1 MGRIVVNTNVTLDG
15 VVEDPTGEEAFRAG
29 GWFLQISETDREAW
43 AKREFE
49 EALKTDAV
57 LLGKRTD
64 VWFGTRWN
72 ARDGEWAERLNALP
86 KYVVSSTPAPTVWE
100 NGTVL
105 NGDVVTEV
113 TRLKQEVDGQIAVYG
128 SRQLVH
134 TLLEHG
140 LVDELRLFVYPS
152 VLGSGGRLFGD
163 LSVPSALRLRT
174 AEVVGDN
181 IVYVEYEVIAA

>member
-1 MGRIVVNTNVTLDG
+1 MGRIVINTNVTLDG
-15 VVEDPTGEEAFRAG
+15 VVEDPTGEEALGPG
-29 GWFLQISETDREAW
+29 GWFLEISETDREAW

-57 LLGKRTD
+57 LLGRRTD

-72 ARDGEWAERLNALP
+72 SRDGEWAERLNALP
-86 KYVVSSTPAPTVWE
+86 KYVVSSSPAAAVWK

-105 NGDVVTEV
+105 AGEVVTEV
-113 TRLKQEVDGQIAVYG
+113 TRLKQEIDGQIAVYG

-163 LSVPSALRLRT
+163 LSVPSALGLKT

-181 IVYVEYEVIAA
+181 IVYVEYEVLGA